1 MRRLTKFMF
10 GVAGIIFLAAGFVHG
25 QSIVDAEPEKITE
38 GYEFTEGPVW
48 HDSGYLLFSDIPA
61 NTIYKWTPG
70 EEAVE
75 YLKPSGNSNGL
86 TFDSD
91 GDLLLAQHEGAL
103 SRFTDGQELETV
115 IDNYEGKRLNSPNDL
130 TQKSDGSIYFTDPD
144 FGVSD
149 EDKELDFNGVYRYSE
164 ENGLEL
170 LVEDFALPNGIVF
183 SPNENRLY
191 INDSQHNHIRV
202 FDVDKDGNLMNG
214 RVFAEMQAD
223 AEGAADGMKVD
234 TDGNLYSTGP
244 GGLWIFSP
252 EGEVLQ
258 QVETPDRVTN
268 VAWGGDDYSTLFLT
282 APNAVYQLETNA
294 EGVR

>member
-10 GVAGIIFLAAGFVHG
+10 GLAGMIFLVVGFAHG
-25 QSIVDAEPEKITE
+25 QSIVDSEPQKITE

-86 TFDSD
+86 TFDED
-91 GDLLLAQHEGAL
+91 GSLLLAQHEGAL
-103 SRFTDGQELETV
+103 SRLTGEKKLET
-115 IDNYEGKRLNSPNDL
+115 IADSFEGKRLNSPNDL

-149 EDKELDFNGVYRYSE
+149 EDKELDFNGVYRFTE

-170 LVEDFALPNGIVF
+170 LIDDFDLPNGIVF

-191 INDSQHNHIRV
+191 VNDTQNNHIRV
-202 FDVDKDGNLMNG
+202 FDVDKDGNLMND
-214 RVFAEMQAD
+214 RVFAEMQDD
-223 AEGAADGMKVD
+223 AEGAADGMKID
-234 TDGNLYSTGP
+234 NDGNLYSTGP

-258 QVETPDRVTN
+258 QVEMPERVTN
-268 VAWGGDDYSTLFLT
+268 LAWGGSEKSTLFLT
-282 APNAVYQLETNA
+282 APNAVYQLKTNA
-294 EGVR
+294 TGVQ